1 MLKTIRICYD
11 SSGKKRVLIIRRDD
25 GFYTFQ
31 EEHFSDDPFEMCWIV
46 KTSNRSLSICET
58 METALTEAMG
68 RIHWL
73 SEIHHSQASNDDESI

>member
-1 MLKTIRICYD
+1 
-11 SSGKKRVLIIRRDD
+11 
-25 GFYTFQ
+25 
-31 EEHFSDDPFEMCWIV
+31 
-46 KTSNRSLSICET
+46 